1 MEKKTFETFHKDL
14 SWSTRIYALMVVVT
28 IVLSALFDAW
38 SHNWVLTIIGAI
50 AIVLFVET
58 FAIYFH
64 NHPKA
69 WRTVRLILFLILLA
83 MLLIGAW

>member
-14 SWSTRIYALMVVVT
+14 SWSTRIYTLMVVVT
-28 IVLSALFDAW
+28 VLLSAVFDAW

-64 NHPKA
+64 KHPKA
-69 WRTVRLILFLILLA
+69 WRMVRLVLFLILLA